1 MGRTLTVARAMVP
14 AACEREYT
22 GLLAELEAVVRRRGA
37 RFWAFRS
44 RSDPGAF
51 LEFLEADGASAGARP
66 HEEIALE
73 RRLRALATYGPDA
86 EQVWDEFT
94 LR

>member
-1 MGRTLTVARAMVP
+1 MGRALTVARAMVP
-14 AACEREYT
+14 PACEDEYT
-22 GLLAELEAVVRRRGA
+22 KVLAELAAVARRRGG

-51 LEFLEADGASAGARP
+51 LEFLETADATAGARP
-66 HEEIALE
+66 HEELLLE

-86 EQVWDEFT
+86 EQVWDEFP
-94 LR
+94 L

>member
-1 MGRTLTVARAMVP
+1 MARALSVARAMVP

-22 GLLAELEAVVRRRGA
+22 AVLAELAAAVRGRGA

-51 LEFLEADGASAGARP
+51 LEFLETDDRSAGARP
-66 HEEIALE
+66 REELALE
-73 RRLRALATYGPDA
+73 RRLREIAIYGPDA

-94 LR
+94 L

>member
-14 AACEREYT
+14 AACEAEYAT
-22 GLLAELEAVVRRRGA
+22 VLSELAAAARRRGA

-44 RSDPGAF
+44 RSDPGAY
-51 LEFLEADGASAGARP
+51 LEFLETADGSAGARP
-66 HEEIALE
+66 HEELLLE

-86 EQVWDEFT
+86 EQVWDEFS
-94 LR
+94 L